1 MSYPRNIDTEIALID
16 TLINSAIY
24 NFHLK
29 DDIVPKWA
37 IGNFHLAGNPSWP
50 DYLGITGTRRSIKR
64 TLSRSKNQ
72 LTIWGSYLFAS
83 GQIEAHGDFFHSKE
97 EVDNKEFTGCGCYKE
112 IRKQLGMNGNNFD
125 KVVYVNETFGTKK
138 TFRAKVYRLVEQL
151 GSMGQEQESIDHYKV
166 GSTITN
172 SSLGSLL

>member
-1 MSYPRNIDTEIALID
+1 MSYPRIIDADIALLD

-29 DDIVPKWA
+29 DDIVPEWA

-83 GQIEAHGDFFHSKE
+83 GQMEAHSDFFHTKE
-97 EVDNKEFTGCGCYKE
+97 EVDNKEFTNCGYYRKIC
-112 IRKQLGMNGNNFD
+112 KQLGKNGNYFD
-125 KVVYVNETFGTKK
+125 KVAYVNETFGRK
-138 TFRAKVYRLVEQL
+138 RRLRQ
-151 GSMGQEQESIDHYKV
+151 GCID
-166 GSTITN
+166 
-172 SSLGSLL
+172 